1 MAKQSQ
7 DLFFYGGINTDDEE
21 RLIPEGDYRSANN
34 ARGGNAG
41 DSNNGAITSM
51 SGNLLYEN
59 VELAAGINTVI
70 GSCPWVEDNSIVFFV
85 HNSDLDHSIWKYNI
99 STQDF
104 TLILQD
110 GILNFKVTSKVYDA
124 KVANRLLFWTD
135 GYFNSYIID
144 AEGYWDFNPP
154 RMLNIDSAIA
164 GYPSVTEQVLDVI
177 KYPPPY
183 AAATIEYGTDPTIF
197 SNKLY
202 GQLYQFMTQWV
213 YENDEE
219 SVWSPISE
227 LPIPVEQEFISGRNY
242 LDSLA
247 ENIITLAVP
256 TGSFLVKKLRVA
268 VRSGNIGQF
277 GMFTELD
284 KALEGITND
293 TTYEVVFNGLNA
305 IIPITLAEGLRNY
318 DRVPQVS
325 GFMELLPTKQL
336 CYGNFV
342 EGYDPIEIDLDGA
355 RVLHEI
361 RGASTGVANGMLYTM
376 ANDQV
381 PIIPLTYINI
391 WYDPVPS
398 VIPFEVGD
406 IIVFTFQNDD
416 TINGGSW
423 FSIEYVVTENDVTFG
438 VSSTYMFNNIADV
451 VKAYLVDLGY
461 PCTISFVGSSLIAI
475 TADTTLWIQ
484 GVDFGDRKPTL
495 LAKNTPH
502 QSLKKGATHEFG
514 IQYYD
519 RGMRSGGVLTSDTAS
534 VYVPYPSQDGIEITD
549 KFADTHS
556 PYWVSPRM
564 YVKHEPPSW
573 ARYYQIL
580 ARKTTEVLN
589 FQYRT
594 VTLLELD
601 VENPQLWKLTLDN
614 YYESAFQANV
624 NHTPQKGDIVRFLTV
639 SASFV
644 DTLPAYVSQY
654 IEVEVQSYDVAGGQ
668 DGAEAIWVTKF
679 DYVPL
684 VDESGGFLIEIYTPR
699 KDAINEPWFEIGMIK
714 NILNPYT
721 ANRKHEGDSYAAKDV
736 ISSPAPGGFDF
747 VVGGD
752 LSVLTDSGSDYTITF
767 TPAAGFSFIVQV
779 SFVSYDPVADESTI
793 TVADPSPGLTYLT
806 YTFNTNQTDDT
817 PATLELNFGDVYV
830 RPRISNKLPDN
841 FYLWRYYVE
850 DPSVSDYYIS
860 NWSDYG
866 RIGIQDTLFRR
877 RELTASII
885 HGGAYIDNSNNN
897 NLCSFD
903 FNLLNKQDMSEEFG
917 SINRIIINGYTLKVI
932 QARKETSVYIQRTMA
947 VGGDGGQN
955 VSYTD
960 RTFGGVNPYDSLY
973 GTVHPGSVRV
983 VEGQLFYYDY
993 NSGMFVMSLNNG
1005 QQDIS
1010 SEKLKFNKYTTSL
1023 TNFIALNGGPSAWES
1038 VSGVDEFNA
1047 EYKFWITDGESSYG
1061 AAFNFG
1067 EGRWKSFL
1075 QYLPDWTEN
1084 LGGYA
1089 VEFGNDAQL
1098 YACNEGTE
1106 CNFFGVQYPFDFEFV
1121 FNHSPLLVK
1130 RPLALGLRTNTVPTV
1145 YVNVTEG
1152 LNYAAMTT
1160 TIDSSLFEKY
1170 ENGVWAEY
1178 QRDELDE
1185 NVDIPYL
1192 ATVDL
1197 ARLNGKEMRGYTAA
1211 HTVSFDSPADKIVV
1225 ISAKV
1230 NYVPSEAI
1238 E

>member
-51 SGNLLYEN
+51 AGNLLYEN

-85 HNSDLDHSIWKYNI
+85 HNSNLDHSIWKYNI
-99 STQDF
+99 SAQDF

-164 GYPSVTEQVLDVI
+164 GYPSITEQVLDVI

-183 AAATIEYGTDPTIF
+183 AAATIEYGTDPNIF

-247 ENIITLAVP
+247 ENIITLEVP

-284 KALEGITND
+284 KALEGISDD

-342 EGYDPIEIDLDGA
+342 EGYDPIEINLDGA

-361 RGASTGVANGMLYTM
+361 RGATIQSGIILYDVKNTF
-376 ANDQV
+376 ALVQEVDF
-381 PIIPLTYINI
+381 
-391 WYDPVPS
+391 DS
-398 VIPFEVGD
+398 VFTTFPYQEGD
-406 IIVFTFQNDD
+406 IISFQFQNDP
-416 TINGGSW
+416 TISAG
-423 FSIEYVVTENDVTFG
+423 TF
-438 VSSTYMFNNIADV
+438 FNINLVITAADV
-451 VKAYLVDLGY
+451 AAGTLANLGDDLVTALTSAGY
-461 PCTISFVGSSLIAI
+461 PCAISLLTGNIEPTGAPNATVWLQAMGQRQSQTLIL
-475 TADTTLWIQ
+475 T
-484 GVDFGDRKPTL
+484 KPY
-495 LAKNTPH
+495 

-519 RGMRSGGVLTSDTAS
+519 RGMRSGGVLTSNTAS

-654 IEVEVQSYDVAGGQ
+654 IEVEVQSYDAAGGQ

-721 ANRKHEGDSYAAKDV
+721 ANRKHEGDSYLEKNV

-767 TPAAGFSFIVQV
+767 TPAVGFSFIVQV
-779 SFVSYDPVADESTI
+779 SFVSYDPIADESTI
-793 TVADPSPGLTYLT
+793 TVADPSPGLTYLV

-830 RPRISNKLPDN
+830 RRRISNKLPDN
-841 FYLWRYYVE
+841 FWLWRYYVE

-1061 AAFNFG
+1061 AVFNFG

-1075 QYLPDWTEN
+1075 QYVPDWTEN
-1084 LGGYA
+1084 FGGYA

-1098 YACNEGTE
+1098 YVCNEGTE

>member
-7 DLFFYGGINTDDEE
+7 DLFFFGGLNTDDED
-21 RLIPEGDYRSANN
+21 RLIPDGDYRSANH

-41 DSNNGAITSM
+41 DSNDGAITSM
-51 SGNLLYEN
+51 AGNLLYDN
-59 VELAAGINTVI
+59 PSLAAGVNTVV
-70 GSCPWVEDNSIVFFV
+70 GSCPWVEGDSIIYFV
-85 HNSDLDHSIWKYNI
+85 HNDELNHSIWQYSI
-99 STQDF
+99 STQGF

-110 GILNFKVTSKVYDA
+110 GILNFKVSSKVYDA
-124 KVANRLLFWTD
+124 KVTNNILYWTD
-135 GYFNSYIID
+135 GYFNSYLVD

-154 RMLNIDSAIA
+154 RMINIASAIA
-164 GYPSVTEQVLDVI
+164 GYPSIDEQVLDVI

-183 AAATIEYGTDPTIF
+183 AAETIGYDTDPNIF

-202 GQLYQFMTQWV
+202 GQLYQFATQWV

-227 LPIPVEQEFISGRNY
+227 LPVPVRQEFISGRNY
-242 LDSLA
+242 LDSLE
-247 ENIITLAVP
+247 ENIITLEVP
-256 TGSFLVKKLRVA
+256 TGSFMVKKLRVA

-277 GMFTELD
+277 GIFTELD
-284 KALEGITND
+284 KSLEGIADD
-293 TTYEVVFNGLNA
+293 TTHEVVFNGLNA
-305 IIPITLAEGLRNY
+305 LIPITLAEGLRNY
-318 DRVPQVS
+318 DRVPQVANW
-325 GFMELLPTKQL
+325 MELLPTKQL
-336 CYGNFV
+336 CYGQFV
-342 EGYDPIEIDLDGA
+342 EGYDPIEINLDGA

-361 RGASTGVANGMLYTM
+361 RGTTIKKSTIEYAVVFVPASTTSLFLVGFDSAVIYPFQPNDVLSFNLTHDVTINNGSLFAFNFTVTEEILQATIGLSVLDAQINLTLAICTELSSYLTPLGYTCTIVLGPTYYRLQTDPPLGTQDITTIS
-376 ANDQV
+376 AL
-381 PIIPLTYINI
+381 PLT
-391 WYDPVPS
+391 DP
-398 VIPFEVGD
+398 
-406 IIVFTFQNDD
+406 
-416 TINGGSW
+416 
-423 FSIEYVVTENDVTFG
+423 
-438 VSSTYMFNNIADV
+438 
-451 VKAYLVDLGY
+451 K
-461 PCTISFVGSSLIAI
+461 
-475 TADTTLWIQ
+475 
-484 GVDFGDRKPTL
+484 K
-495 LAKNTPH
+495 
-502 QSLKKGATHEFG
+502 SLKKGATHEFG

-519 RGMRSGGVLTSDTAS
+519 RGMRSGGVLTSDTATI
-534 VYVPYPSQDGIEITD
+534 YVPYPSQDGSEIAL

-601 VENPQLWKLTLDN
+601 VQNPQLWKLSLDN

-624 NHTPQKGDIVRFLTV
+624 NHTPQKGDIVRFVNTSV
-639 SASFV
+639 DGI
-644 DTLPAYVSQY
+644 DTLPAYVNNY
-654 IEVEVQSYDVAGGQ
+654 IEVEVQSYDAAGGQ
-668 DGAEAIWVTKF
+668 DGAEAIWVTQF
-679 DYVPL
+679 EY
-684 VDESGGFLIEIYTPR
+684 GMIGNYQAFLIEIYTPR

-721 ANRKHEGDSYAAKDV
+721 ANRYHEGDLYLEKNV

-752 LSVLTDSGSDYTITF
+752 LSVLTDSGSNYTITF
-767 TPAAGFSFIVQV
+767 TPAVGLSFIVQV
-779 SFVSYDPVADESTI
+779 SFVAYDPIADESTI
-793 TVADPSPGLTYLT
+793 TVFDPSPGLTYLV
-806 YTFNTNQTDDT
+806 YTFNTNQTEDT
-817 PATLELNFGDVYV
+817 PATLELDFGDVYV

-841 FYLWRYYVE
+841 FWLWRYYVE

-866 RIGIQDTLFRR
+866 RVGIQDTKFRR
-877 RELTASII
+877 RELVSLI

-897 NLCSFD
+897 NICSFD

-917 SINRIIINGYTLKVI
+917 QIYRIIINGYTLKVI

-983 VEGQLFYYDY
+983 VDGQLFYYDY
-993 NSGMFVMSLNNG
+993 NSGMFVMSINNG

-1010 SEKLKFNKYTTSL
+1010 GEKFKFNKYTTNL
-1023 TNFIALNGGPSAWES
+1023 TNFIGTFGGPTAWSS
-1038 VSGVDEFNA
+1038 VSAVDEFNA
-1047 EYKFWITDGESSYG
+1047 EYKFWISDGETSFG
-1061 AAFNFG
+1061 AAFNYG

-1075 QYLPDWTEN
+1075 QYRPDWAEN
-1084 LGGYA
+1084 LGAYS
-1089 VEFGNDAQL
+1089 VEFTSDADM
-1098 YACNEGTE
+1098 YVCNEGPQ
-1106 CNFFGVQYPFDFEFV
+1106 CNFFGVQYPFDFEFM

-1130 RPLALGLRTNTVPTV
+1130 RPLAMGLRANAVPTV
-1145 YVNVTEG
+1145 YVNVPTG
-1152 LNYAAMTT
+1152 LNYSAMAT
-1160 TIDSSLFEKY
+1160 TIDSTLFENY

-1197 ARLNGKEMRGYTAA
+1197 ARLNGKEMRGYVAA
-1211 HTVSFDSPADKIVV
+1211 HTVSYDSPADKVVV
-1225 ISAKV
+1225 ISARV
-1230 NYVPSEAI
+1230 NYVPSEAT

>member
-51 SGNLLYEN
+51 AGNLLYEN
-59 VELAAGINTVI
+59 DELAAGINTVI

-164 GYPSVTEQVLDVI
+164 GYPSITEQVLDVI

-183 AAATIEYGTDPTIF
+183 AAATIEYGTDPNIF

-247 ENIITLAVP
+247 ENIITLEVP

-284 KALEGITND
+284 KALEGISDD

-361 RGASTGVANGMLYTM
+361 RNATAQSGIIFYDVKNQFGVIQEV
-376 ANDQV
+376 DF
-381 PIIPLTYINI
+381 
-391 WYDPVPS
+391 DS
-398 VIPFEVGD
+398 VFTTFPYQEGD
-406 IIVFTFQNDD
+406 IISFQFQNDP
-416 TINGGSW
+416 TISAG
-423 FSIEYVVTENDVTFG
+423 TF
-438 VSSTYMFNNIADV
+438 FNINLVITAADV
-451 VKAYLVDLGY
+451 AAGTLANLGDDLVTALTSAGY
-461 PCTISFVGSSLIAI
+461 PCAISLLTGNIEPTGAPNATVWLQAMGQRQSQTLIL
-475 TADTTLWIQ
+475 T
-484 GVDFGDRKPTL
+484 KPY
-495 LAKNTPH
+495 

-594 VTLLELD
+594 VTILELD

-644 DTLPAYVSQY
+644 DTLPAYVSNY
-654 IEVEVQSYDVAGGQ
+654 IEVEVQSYDAAGGQ

-767 TPAAGFSFIVQV
+767 TPAVGFSFIVQV

-841 FYLWRYYVE
+841 FWLWRYYVE

-1023 TNFIALNGGPSAWES
+1023 TNFIALNGGPSAWDS

-1075 QYLPDWTEN
+1075 QYVPDWTEN

-1098 YACNEGTE
+1098 YVCNEGTE

-1152 LNYAAMTT
+1152 LNYAAMAT
-1160 TIDSSLFEKY
+1160 TIDTSLFEKY